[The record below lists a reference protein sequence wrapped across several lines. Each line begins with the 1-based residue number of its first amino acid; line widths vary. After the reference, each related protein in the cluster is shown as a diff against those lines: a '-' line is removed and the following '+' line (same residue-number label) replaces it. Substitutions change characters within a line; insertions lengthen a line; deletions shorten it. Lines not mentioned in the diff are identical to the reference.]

1 MELLADLLDGDAVA
15 LPQAQH
21 DEILRISEREGVEQ
35 RLVDPVEGMRGRIDR
50 ETQHVVELGRLAFPS
65 GCRVVRHS
73 DCSAGLAPIP
83 PRRPLPAQYSDLSF
97 DTNILCT
104 IYFRMAALRLKRIQS
119 HCAQCNGELCRSRRC
134 SAEAHRAP
142 GHWIET
148 FRDAPVSLQTGE

>member
-65 GCRVVRHS
+65 GCRVVRHG
-73 DCSAGLAPIP
+73 DRSAGRTNP
-83 PRRPLPAQYSDLSF
+83 PQRPLPPQYSDLSF

-104 IYFRMAALRLKRIQS
+104 IYFRMAALRLKRIQFN
-119 HCAQCNGELCRSRRC
+119 CAQCNSELCGRHRC
-134 SAEAHRAP
+134 SAEANEPRPP
-142 GHWIET
+142 GSRLSET
-148 FRDAPVSLQTGE
+148 PPSRFKQ